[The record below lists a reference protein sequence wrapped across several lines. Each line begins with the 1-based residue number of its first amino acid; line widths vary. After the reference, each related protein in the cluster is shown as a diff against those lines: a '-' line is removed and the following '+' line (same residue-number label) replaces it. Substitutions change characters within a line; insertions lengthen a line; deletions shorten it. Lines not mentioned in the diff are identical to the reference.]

1 MRRLL
6 PLLLLLPGTLAAQT
20 VTSPEPDKVSVT
32 VYRAPDR
39 EAKQAMQLDWLQGY
53 ALITETRTI
62 TIPAGDATI
71 RFEGVAGGILPE
83 SAIVTGLP
91 SGVTEKNQD
100 ADLLSPRALLAASAE
115 RRVTIRRTNRATGAV
130 REEDA
135 VLRSGPDGAIVMQ
148 TAEGFEALKCTGLNE
163 AIIYDSVPLGLSAK
177 PTLSV
182 RTESTQAAQAT
193 VTLSYL
199 AQGFDW
205 QANYVATLGRDNKTI
220 DLFAWVTLASGDETS
235 FVAADTQAVA
245 GKVNRSRSDGGVQV
259 TPGYIQF
266 RCWPYGN
273 TGEPGE
279 YEEESDGF
287 GPPPPPPPPAPP
299 PPPPMM
305 AMDQEI
311 VVTGQRLNRKAVQE
325 ELGDLKLYRIPQPV
339 TVAANSQKQVT
350 MIDTDAVP
358 AAIFYRTRITDGNA
372 DGPVIMVRLQNRKQ
386 DRLGI
391 PLPAGPVAVF
401 QEARARPMLL
411 GEAAIDDKAIGEEVE
426 FVAAVATS
434 VTVEVDRGALDRSGG
449 RTDTVTVSNAN
460 DRPIAFEAEFL
471 LDPNRTLSGFSK
483 RTRSV
488 DGKIRWPVTLPA
500 NGRAVLTYRSRQ
512 LPDVDV
518 Q

>member
-1 MRRLL
+1 MRRLI
-6 PLLLLLPGTLAAQT
+6 LLLMLLPGALAAQT
-20 VTSPEPDKVSVT
+20 VTSPGPDKVSVT
-32 VYRAPDR
+32 VYRAPGR
-39 EAKQAMQLDWLQGY
+39 EAKQPMRLEWLQGY

-91 SGVTEKNQD
+91 SGVREKNQD

-115 RRVTIRRTNRATGAV
+115 RRVTVRRTNRATGAV
-130 REEDA
+130 REHDA
-135 VLRSGPDGAIVMQ
+135 VLRSGPDGAVVMQ

-163 AIIYDSVPLGLSAK
+163 TIVYDSVPVGLSAK

-182 RTESTQAAQAT
+182 RTESSQAAQAT
-193 VTLSYL
+193 LTLSYL

-205 QANYVATLGRDNKTI
+205 QANYVATLGDDNRTI

-235 FVAADTQAVA
+235 FADADTQAVA
-245 GKVNRSRSDGGVQV
+245 GKVNRQEQRQGVES

-273 TGEPGE
+273 TGEPGD
-279 YEEESDGF
+279 YEDQDAGGF
-287 GPPPPPPPPAPP
+287 GALAPPPPPPPAPP
-299 PPPPMM
+299 M
-305 AMDQEI
+305 AMAVAEDI
-311 VVTGQRLNRKAVQE
+311 VVTGQRVSRKAVQE

-350 MIDTDAVP
+350 MIDTDGVP
-358 AAIFYRTRITDGNA
+358 AAIFYRARITDGEA
-372 DGPVIMVRLQNRKQ
+372 SGPVIMVRLQNRKE

-391 PLPAGPVAVF
+391 PLPAGPVAIF
-401 QEARARPMLL
+401 QEARDRPMLL
-411 GEAAIDDKAIGEEVE
+411 GEAAIEDKAIGEEVE
-426 FVAAVATS
+426 FVAAMATS
-434 VTVEVDRGALDRSGG
+434 VSVEVDRGAIDKAGA

-471 LDPNRTLSGFSK
+471 LDPEQTLSGFSK
-483 RTRSV
+483 RTKNV
-488 DGKIRWPVTLPA
+488 DGKIRWPVTIPA
-500 NGRAVLTYRSRQ
+500 NGRAVLTYRSQ
-512 LPDVDV
+512 ALPEPDA
-518 Q
+518 